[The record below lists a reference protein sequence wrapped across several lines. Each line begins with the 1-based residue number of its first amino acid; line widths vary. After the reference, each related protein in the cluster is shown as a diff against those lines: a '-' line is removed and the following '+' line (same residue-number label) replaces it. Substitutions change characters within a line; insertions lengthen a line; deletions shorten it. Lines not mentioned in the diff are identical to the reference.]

1 MIEKRFSFLM
11 NLSSA
16 RPTQRV
22 WRRKH
27 ERYYQDCIN
36 FTMKKKT
43 TTCSSLGTLSN
54 NGMSSLKMLS
64 GNWNS
69 QHYHDKILQDIL
81 LQCQC
86 LAYPN
91 KDNIFQQD
99 NAPCHNSIS
108 TRRYSADAGVRLL
121 DWPGNSPDLSPIE
134 NIWNLIK
141 KRTGKLPLTKDSGLI
156 FREYGL
162 APEKK

>member
-1 MIEKRFSFLM
+1 
-11 NLSSA
+11 
-16 RPTQRV
+16 
-22 WRRKH
+22 
-27 ERYYQDCIN
+27 
-36 FTMKKKT
+36 
-43 TTCSSLGTLSN
+43 
-54 NGMSSLKMLS
+54 MLS
-64 GNWNS
+64 GNLNS

-99 NAPCHNSIS
+99 NAPCYNSIS
-108 TRRYSADAGVRLL
+108 TRRYIADAGVRLL
-121 DWPGNSPDLSPIE
+121 DWSGNSPDLSPIE
-134 NIWNLIK
+134 NILNVIK

-162 APEKK
+162 APEKNDLEPCTSLCPVEFKQSLKLKVVLRSTE